1 MNGSEK
7 NRIPVAAIIGRP
19 NVGKSTFFNRLIR
32 RRKAITD
39 PTPGVTRDPVSHIYE
54 RDGRKV
60 NLIDTGGVRLSK
72 DGLDPLVSSRSR
84 ETAKEADI
92 LILVLDAT
100 EITAEDEDLI
110 RFCRVYAD
118 KLMVTVN
125 KVDSAQREA
134 SAYAFYAYG
143 FPEIFMISA
152 EHNIGI
158 DEWEEAF
165 ARRLEAAGFRA
176 SDESEDGPAEEK
188 EPPLRIAVLGQPNT
202 GKSTLNNLLTHS
214 DRSLVSDIPGT
225 TRDTVEGR
233 FRFGDR
239 NFTVIDTAGIRRKR
253 SVGENVE
260 YYSVNRA
267 IASIDGCDIVF
278 LMIDAEKG
286 LAEQDKKIAAQAVN
300 RGKGIILVLNK
311 WDLVPPHRDAQRA
324 AADRIRFLFPVLSFA
339 PIVFISAKDNQGIPA
354 LLKTALRMEAQ
365 FRNKITTNKLNTA
378 LAEWVYENP
387 VPSKGKIKY
396 KVKYLTQLSAAPVK
410 FAVFVNRK
418 KGFPDSW
425 MQYMVN
431 RIRSVFGFKD
441 VPIRLEIKENRKG
454 EKQ

>member
-1 MNGSEK
+1 MNASEK
-7 NRIPVAAIIGRP
+7 NKIPVAAIVGRP

-54 RDGRKV
+54 RNGLKV
-60 NLIDTGGVRLSK
+60 KLIDTGGVRLSK
-72 DGLDPLVSSRSR
+72 EGLDPLVSSRSR

-92 LILVLDAT
+92 LILVLDAMET
-100 EITAEDEDLI
+100 TAEDEDLI
-110 RFCRVYAD
+110 RFCRAYAD

-125 KVDSAQREA
+125 KVDSPQREA
-134 SAYAFYAYG
+134 AAYAFYAYG

-165 ARRLEAAGFRA
+165 ARRLEAAGFQA
-176 SDESEDGPAEEK
+176 SDEFEDETTEEK
-188 EPPLRIAVLGQPNT
+188 EPPLRIAV
-202 GKSTLNNLLTHS
+202 
-214 DRSLVSDIPGT
+214 RSLVSDIPGT
-225 TRDTVEGR
+225 TRDIVEGR
-233 FRFGDR
+233 FRFGNRD
-239 NFTVIDTAGIRRKR
+239 FTVIDTAGIRRKR

-267 IASIDGCDIVF
+267 IASIEDCDIVF

-339 PIVFISAKDNQGIPA
+339 PIVFISAKDNQGIPT
-354 LLKTALRMEAQ
+354 LLKTALKMEAQ
-365 FRNKITTNKLNTA
+365 FHNKISTNKLNTA
-378 LAEWVYENP
+378 LAEWIYENP
-387 VPSKGKIKY
+387 IPSKGKIKY

-441 VPIRLEIKENRKG
+441 VPIRLEIKENRRG